1 MKRRGPGSTSA
12 PIGWGILGTGSI
24 ARIFARELQ
33 ELPDARLV
41 AVGSR
46 SRERAEAF
54 GTLLG
59 IPHRHGSYADLVA
72 DPDVDVAYIAT
83 PASAHRE
90 NMLVCLEAGK
100 AALCEKPFTV
110 DAGEARDVVAA
121 ARRHR
126 VFLMEAMW
134 MRYVPAIVK
143 LRALLAAGAIGDVRY
158 LTADLGTPAGP
169 EPKPRIVSRELGGG
183 ALLQKGIYL
192 ISLASMIFGR
202 PDRVASLVDP
212 SASGVD
218 EHSGVVLGY
227 PGGKLALLLCSNL
240 ARTSREATVVG
251 TAGLIRIHSP
261 VHCPPA
267 LTLSLGPDGR
277 GSGRTFRLP
286 EPLIRYGKRSRLLRW
301 LRERYGVLGER
312 VVHGIQ
318 TRVIR
323 APVTGE
329 GLSYQ
334 AVEVMRCLRA
344 GLSESHVMPLD
355 ESVTILETADE
366 IRRQWNFR

>member
-1 MKRRGPGSTSA
+1 
-12 PIGWGILGTGSI
+12 
-24 ARIFARELQ
+24 
-33 ELPDARLV
+33 
-41 AVGSR
+41 
-46 SRERAEAF
+46 
-54 GTLLG
+54 
-59 IPHRHGSYADLVA
+59 
-72 DPDVDVAYIAT
+72 
-83 PASAHRE
+83 
-90 NMLVCLEAGK
+90 
-100 AALCEKPFTV
+100 
-110 DAGEARDVVAA
+110 
-121 ARRHR
+121 
-126 VFLMEAMW
+126 
-134 MRYVPAIVK
+134 
-143 LRALLAAGAIGDVRY
+143 
-158 LTADLGTPAGP
+158 
-169 EPKPRIVSRELGGG
+169 
-183 ALLQKGIYL
+183 
-192 ISLASMIFGR
+192 
-202 PDRVASLVDP
+202 
-212 SASGVD
+212 
-218 EHSGVVLGY
+218 
-227 PGGKLALLLCSNL
+227 LCSNL